1 MLKRFF
7 NNLPFNYRI
16 LFFHILIWMLFI
28 FSPLAISNGI
38 FKVDY
43 VYFFKSIALV
53 ALFYINYFLLVPNF
67 LLKRQTLLY
76 IIIIFAIILGVG
88 FIITVFE
95 PSHLPRFV
103 DFPDKG
109 RIEFMKKHDNDI
121 RFRMFPNTA
130 VITLHL
136 LVSAVLRI
144 YLEWD
149 ESKKRQIESET
160 EKKTSE
166 LNFLKAQLNPHFFFN
181 SLNTIFSLSIKK
193 SEKTP
198 VAILNL
204 SDLMRYMLYETNK
217 DKVKLQEEITYI
229 ENYIELQKLR
239 LASNNK
245 IIFEVEGTT
254 KNIFVPP
261 LLFISFIENA
271 FKYGVNPGK
280 QNEIIVKFHIKEKD
294 IKLLVVN
301 DIYTELRNEDSSGLG
316 IENTVKRINLYF
328 PNRNSLNLYEKD
340 NKFYVELKLDLNEN

>member
-1 MLKRFF
+1 M
-7 NNLPFNYRI
+7 
-16 LFFHILIWMLFI
+16 WTLFI
-28 FSPLAISNGI
+28 SSPLAISNGN

-43 VYFFKSIALV
+43 IYFFKSIALV
-53 ALFYINYFLLVPNF
+53 ALFYINYFLLVPIF
-67 LLKRQTLLY
+67 LLKRMTLLY
-76 IIIIFAIILGVG
+76 IVIIFAIIFGMGYL
-88 FIITVFE
+88 ITVFE
-95 PSHLPRFV
+95 PRPIPRFM

-109 RIEFMKKHDNDI
+109 GEFMKRYNNNM

-136 LVSAVLRI
+136 LVSAILRI

-204 SDLMRYMLYETNK
+204 SDLMRYMLYGTNK
-217 DKVKLQEEITYI
+217 DKVKLEEEMTYL

-245 IIFEVEGTT
+245 VVFEVEGSA

-271 FKYGVNPGK
+271 FKYGVNPAK
-280 QNEIIVKFHIKEKD
+280 QNEIIVRFKITKNE
-294 IKLLVVN
+294 IRLLVIN
-301 DIYTELRNEDSSGLG
+301 DIYTELRNENSSGLG
-316 IENTVKRINLYF
+316 IDNTVKRINLYF
-328 PNRNSLNLYEKD
+328 PNRNSLDLYEKD

>member
-1 MLKRFF
+1 M
-7 NNLPFNYRI
+7 
-16 LFFHILIWMLFI
+16 WTLFI
-28 FSPLAISNGI
+28 SSPLAISNGN

-43 VYFFKSIALV
+43 IYFFKSIALV
-53 ALFYINYFLLVPNF
+53 VLFYINYFLLVPIF
-67 LLKRQTLLY
+67 LLKRKTLLY
-76 IIIIFAIILGVG
+76 IGIIFAIILGVG
-88 FIITVFE
+88 FLITVFE
-95 PSHLPRFV
+95 PRHIPEFV

-109 RIEFMKKHDNDI
+109 RIEFIKAHDNNL

-136 LVSAVLRI
+136 LVSAILRI

-204 SDLMRYMLYETNK
+204 SELMRYMLYETNK
-217 DKVKLQEEITYI
+217 DKVKLEEEITYL

-239 LASNNK
+239 VASNNK
-245 IIFEVEGTT
+245 IIFEVEGSP

-271 FKYGVNPGK
+271 FKYGVNPAK
-280 QNEIIVKFHIKEKD
+280 QNQIIVKFNINKD
-294 IKLLVVN
+294 VIKLLVVN
-301 DIYTELRNEDSSGLG
+301 DIYTELRNEKTSGLG
-316 IENTVKRINLYF
+316 IDNTMKRLNLYF
-328 PNRNSLNLYEKD
+328 PNRNSLDLYEKD
-340 NKFYVELKLDLNEN
+340 NKFYVELKLNLNEN